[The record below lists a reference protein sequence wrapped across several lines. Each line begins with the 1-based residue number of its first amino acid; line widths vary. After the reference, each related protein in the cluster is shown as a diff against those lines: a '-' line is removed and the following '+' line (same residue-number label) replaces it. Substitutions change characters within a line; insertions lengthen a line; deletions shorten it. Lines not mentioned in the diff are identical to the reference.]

1 MRRKTTY
8 SFIYTHAWLVL
19 VAMAIFMNFAFAARV
34 TPDKLT
40 GTKQAKG
47 DTTYHVTK
55 AKGGKPSYLKNGLHL
70 ALPPLKPAVT
80 SSAKVSVSRPDD
92 KLLNDVQ
99 LYPNPVTDQINL
111 KYSVSRNSNVTVKIM
126 DVLGNDIT
134 TVFNQRVEVGDH
146 NISYS
151 INNKLSRGFYFVRV
165 VAGTE
170 SVIKRISVL

>member
-1 MRRKTTY
+1 MRRKITY
-8 SFIYTHAWLVL
+8 SFICTYAWLVL
-19 VAMAIFMNFAFAARV
+19 VAMATFMNFAFAAGV
-34 TPDKLT
+34 APQKETYANKL
-40 GTKQAKG
+40 KG

-55 AKGGKPSYLKNGLHL
+55 TKGGKPSYLKNGLHL

-80 SSAKVSVSRPDD
+80 SAVKVSVSRSDD

-99 LYPNPVTDQINL
+99 LYPNPVTDQLNL
-111 KYSVSRNSNVTVKIM
+111 KYSISRNSNVTVKIM

-146 NISYS
+146 NITYS